1 MQSSQQ
7 EPTASIPMAQAEQEE
22 PASEYHSFDYYD
34 HKHMDRWDGMNVCAL
49 LAGLA
54 ILLFMVLLF
63 TPRASLSAALFFFF
77 VGCAFCCFRSN
88 PRLRIFALT
97 FHARNQVTKEP
108 RVGSSWPSPP
118 SSPNA
123 TRAVHDLLQRGND
136 IPRLRIFAM
145 AHHARNQVTKEPRVV
160 VGSSSP
166 SPDPTQALHDLLP
179 PDNDAIPRK
188 WISDLPEPDN
198 DAILRN
204 WTRANGTYTR
214 VANPGEGV
222 FLLELHFSKFGGAA
236 KKPLWKINGKMAD
249 GSFCILHGLLAENGK
264 LYWCE
269 RHSTMD
275 DRVMLVRGFLDYN
288 TFRFVGT
295 WIDNLGCTGSY
306 ATLERQGLEVK
317 DVTSSEK
324 TASGTDSNV
333 ASTEQSSRNLA

>member
-7 EPTASIPMAQAEQEE
+7 EPTTASIPMAQQAEQEE

-34 HKHMDRWDGMNVCAL
+34 HKHMDRWDGMHVCAL

-63 TPRASLSAALFFFF
+63 TPMASLSAAFFFF
-77 VGCAFCCFRSN
+77 LVGCAFCCFRCN

-97 FHARNQVTKEP
+97 HHARNQVTKEP
-108 RVGSSWPSPP
+108 RVGSSSLLPP
-118 SSPNA
+118 SSPKVS
-123 TRAVHDLLQRGND
+123 RAVHDLLQRGND

-145 AHHARNQVTKEPRVV
+145 AHHARNQVTREPRV

-166 SPDPTQALHDLLP
+166 SPSPEPTQAVHDLLQ
-179 PDNDAIPRK
+179 PDDDAIPRS
-188 WISDLPEPDN
+188 WISDLLQPD
-198 DAILRN
+198 DDTRLRN
-204 WTRANGTYTR
+204 WTRANGTYIR
-214 VANPGEGV
+214 VANPGEGA

-236 KKPLWKINGKMAD
+236 TKPLWKIHGKMAD

-269 RHSTMD
+269 RHSTME
-275 DRVMLVRGFLDYN
+275 DRVVLVRGFLDYN

-306 ATLERQGLEVK
+306 AILERRGFEQVR
-317 DVTSSEK
+317 DITPIV
-324 TASGTDSNV
+324 ADSNV
-333 ASTEQSSRNLA
+333 ASTEASSGNLA